1 MEGASSREVRH
12 VQDVGR
18 ILLDV
23 EKELAGLRR
32 ALAGEARDAGDA
44 AAPGAG
50 RGVGARVEDIIARA
64 EKELR
69 LKAELVLAAT
79 MEGSAQRAPVMQA
92 PAQLPSKVQPRGEG
106 GGVEAAGERPAPPTV
121 RDLLNG
127 ARRAPAAQSVAHPG
141 ARHVGDRLGLER
153 ERELEPQAEPA
164 AGPEGGGRSP
174 WREPGSPGGKD
185 ASKRRPLPSS
195 LSKLRR
201 AQTPPPEPEGSRAV
215 PVVIGASGEQLSVL
229 EMVARGIVPAGTDVG
244 AAFTSGANPAVLH
257 GPAPVYRT
265 SSQERRQLAVAPV
278 QLASEGMGV
287 LNSIKL
293 DVTECVRSPRQ
304 TPAASSRARWSDT
317 AHAKVVTVGEA
328 GETGVMVETSGSGDT
343 GSDSRRPRTPSRPG
357 LGSRATAATATT
369 AATAATAAT
378 TAPALGETVEA
389 IRAYDEAVAEA
400 GLHIFLIRE
409 GKLASRSPEF
419 LAFRRA
425 FAPQWGA
432 VTALLGRLE
441 ELLLRFQAP
450 LALVDGGALAALASD
465 ETSRHSNADLLSCVR
480 NRDQVAA
487 IVRIPGRQFVAAT
500 AMASTTATA
509 TSTASTTASHE
520 EERSAAAAALAAQ
533 ERAAVVIASAA
544 RAHKQR
550 KSYLF
555 LSSRTRAARR
565 IQSVYRVRLAV
576 HALSRRL
583 QVRRAEL
590 ESRWAELQRGLGAAW
605 PSLRGR
611 KRTIVHVPSL
621 SLSEHIRLPAERVRL
636 LENLQMA
643 RVAELSDPDVSLV
656 CVVPFALPPDVL
668 TYYHKLLRVGG
679 VDNTEA
685 RLTFVV
691 PENAERFP
699 QHLSL
704 ATLLYYSPHA
714 LRRVRRLTQGQGGLD
729 GSPVTAFIAP
739 GSVGEEDRTLAL
751 ALRLP
756 LLAPSPEVAAFYGSK
771 SGSKR
776 LFAEAGVGVP
786 PGVHDIYEMHEL
798 VSALA
803 RLIAASLDT
812 QQWLLKVDDES
823 HGRGLCV
830 IDVTSWAPV
839 ADLRRDR
846 AKQAGRSAL
855 GRAVWSRPDV
865 QESAR
870 RKLERALGQ
879 ERGGL
884 KALATVCCR
893 QAYPTWERYLEAFL
907 SVGGVVEAVAPQP
920 HVLGSPSAQMLLEP
934 DGHVRWLGAQDQ
946 VFSKAQPFARIGGCF
961 PQQTL
966 PHAALKAAATAVA
979 NAALQKGIWGHIQ
992 VDFVVFRDPIGDALR
1007 VWAVDLNIKR
1017 SQAAVAFQFF
1027 ALIMGGG
1034 GCNETTGEY
1043 LVRRKQQLAQPQ
1055 HEPQHAAQEA
1065 SSRPAA
1071 VAEGEE
1077 QSAGASRLEPRCF
1090 AALDAMHHPN
1100 LVSMDYPAFFN
1111 VCRLHGV
1118 AFDLETAKGVAFKL
1132 YDSLASGTI
1141 GAICVDDSPQA
1152 AKNGLLRALQFVH
1165 KTAGRYVIKR
1175 RVAEDGSGQLE
1186 PGAWDGTVTF
1196 TDALAA
1202 SRSLLN

>member
-1 MEGASSREVRH
+1 MEGASAREVRH

-32 ALAGEARDAGDA
+32 ALAVEVGVTT
-44 AAPGAG
+44 PGAG
-50 RGVGARVEDIIARA
+50 AARGVGARVEDIIARA

-79 MEGSAQRAPVMQA
+79 MEGSAERAPVMQA
-92 PAQLPSKVQPRGEG
+92 PAQLPGKVVPRGEREG
-106 GGVEAAGERPAPPTV
+106 EGEAARERPAPPTV
-121 RDLLNG
+121 RNLLNG
-127 ARRAPAAQSVAHPG
+127 ARRAPAAQLA
-141 ARHVGDRLGLER
+141 AQHVGER
-153 ERELEPQAEPA
+153 RESEREPQAEPA
-164 AGPEGGGRSP
+164 TAPEGRRRSP
-174 WREPGSPGGKD
+174 RREPGTPHGKE

-201 AQTPPPEPEGSRAV
+201 AQTPPPEREGSRAI

-229 EMVARGIVPAGTDVG
+229 EMVSRGIVPAGTDVG
-244 AAFTSGANPAVLH
+244 PAFTSGAIPAVLH

-265 SSQERRQLAVAPV
+265 TSEERRQLAVAPV
-278 QLASEGMGV
+278 QLASEGLGA
-287 LNSIKL
+287 LSCIKY
-293 DVTECVRSPRQ
+293 DVSESARSPRSGPGAAAAAQ
-304 TPAASSRARWSDT
+304 TPTAGSRPRRPDSVQGGHT
-317 AHAKVVTVGEA
+317 KVVTVGDAGGADKAGEA
-328 GETGVMVETSGSGDT
+328 GSE
-343 GSDSRRPRTPSRPG
+343 SRRPGTPSR
-357 LGSRATAATATT
+357 SRARSGGDS
-369 AATAATAAT
+369 AATAAAA
-378 TAPALGETVEA
+378 APALGDTVEA
-389 IRAYDEAVAEA
+389 IRAYDESVAEA
-400 GLHIFLIRE
+400 GLHIFLVRE

-425 FAPQWGA
+425 FAHQWGA

-441 ELLLRFQAP
+441 ELLLRFQVP
-450 LALVDGGALAALASD
+450 LALVDGAVLAALASD

-487 IVRIPGRQFVAAT
+487 IVRIPGRQFLAAT
-500 AMASTTATA
+500 AAATAATA
-509 TSTASTTASHE
+509 TITTTMVSPEA
-520 EERSAAAAALAAQ
+520 ERAAAAARAAQ
-533 ERAAVVIASAA
+533 ERAAVVIESAA
-544 RAHKQR
+544 RAHRQR
-550 KSYLF
+550 KCYLF
-555 LSSRTRAARR
+555 LSSRTRAARL
-565 IQSVYRVRLAV
+565 IQSVFRVRLAV
-576 HALSRRL
+576 RALSRRL

-621 SLSEHIRLPAERVRL
+621 SLSEHVRLPAERLRL

-679 VDNTEA
+679 VDNAAA

-729 GSPVTAFIAP
+729 GAPVTAFIAP

-786 PGVHDIYEMHEL
+786 PGVHDIFEMHEL

-830 IDVTSWAPV
+830 VDVSGWAPV
-839 ADLRRDR
+839 AELRRDR
-846 AKQAGRSAL
+846 AKQVARSAL

-884 KALATVCCR
+884 KALAAVCCP

-907 SVGGVVEAVAPQP
+907 SVGGVVEAVAPRP

-934 DGHVRWLGAQDQ
+934 DGRVRWLGAQDQ
-946 VFSKAQPFARIGGCF
+946 IFSKAQPFVRIGGCF

-979 NAALQKGIWGHIQ
+979 HAALHKGVWGHIQ
-992 VDFVVFRDPIGDALR
+992 VDFVVFRDPACDALR

-1034 GCNETTGEY
+1034 GCNEATGEY
-1043 LVRRKQQLAQPQ
+1043 LVRRQHRQPQ
-1055 HEPQHAAQEA
+1055 HEPRHGAPPETG
-1065 SSRPAA
+1065 RPAA
-1071 VAEGEE
+1071 AAAAAAGAEGKEE
-1077 QSAGASRLEPRCF
+1077 PAGAACESRLEPRCF

-1132 YDSLASGTI
+1132 YDGLACGAI
-1141 GAICVDDSPQA
+1141 GAICVDDTPQA

-1165 KTAGRYVIKR
+1165 KTAGRYVLKR
-1175 RVAEDGSGQLE
+1175 RVAEDGSGQLD

-1196 TDALAA
+1196 TDAIAA
-1202 SRSLLN
+1202 SRALLA